1 MAAGLSTFL
10 VAVAQVVGTL
20 IAVLIVERFGR
31 KILLVISDFCMSISI
46 FTLGAYFYLEEHP
59 NKFAPQTV
67 EDLGWLPLVSLIIYI
82 FTFSIGKLY
91 IKKNTIA
98 QMYIASSKIAH
109 FVFAFLTLPYRFW
122 APALGHKCRNSPSRI
137 KGLWL
142 RHCLQL

>member
-1 MAAGLSTFL
+1 MDAGLSTFL

-59 NKFAPQTV
+59 NKFAPQTM
-67 EDLGWLPLVSLIIYI
+67 ENLGWLPLVSLIIYI

-91 IKKNTIA
+91 IRKT
-98 QMYIASSKIAH
+98 
-109 FVFAFLTLPYRFW
+109 
-122 APALGHKCRNSPSRI
+122 
-137 KGLWL
+137 
-142 RHCLQL
+142 QLHRCTK